1 MMCAAGTLPCLAH
14 TGHYSPAPVT
24 GPDLYDLM
32 IRCGVTA
39 GKRRGDFVTKSRCL
53 RFHLIV
59 LEFAPTARS
68 PAQPSLD
75 VIWRSLEGLWQP
87 SAMEVARNDVPYVA
101 NFQVVRVA
109 VSCAA
114 LQLLGQGFP
123 VDSCAH

>member
-14 TGHYSPAPVT
+14 TGNYSAAPVT

-68 PAQPSLD
+68 P
-75 VIWRSLEGLWQP
+75 
-87 SAMEVARNDVPYVA
+87 
-101 NFQVVRVA
+101 
-109 VSCAA
+109 VSDFRCDLAI
-114 LQLLGQGFP
+114 P
-123 VDSCAH
+123 